1 MNLWLW
7 IGLPMLFLLGILLN
21 AIKDMKSLEKRLPK
35 YLDKVRKVK
44 DDDEDDWP
52 KKPPESKE

>member
-21 AIKDMKSLEKRLPK
+21 AIKDMKALEKRLPK
-35 YLDKVRKVK
+35 YLDKVRNVK